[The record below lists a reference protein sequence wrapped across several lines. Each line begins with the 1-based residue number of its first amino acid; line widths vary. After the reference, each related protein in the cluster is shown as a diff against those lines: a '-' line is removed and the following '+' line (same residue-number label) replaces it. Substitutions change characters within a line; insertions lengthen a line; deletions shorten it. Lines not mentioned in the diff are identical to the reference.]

1 LAAAHYKNAQKH
13 SHGCLISISI
23 RLGDAKSWSLPSMD
37 SKDLAQ
43 YIQATDSISKPW
55 LLVKMRLKKLQENK
69 ATLSQAEYLRE
80 LEEIHQ
86 DMMNLSEWWHGRKDE
101 VFGNS

>member
-1 LAAAHYKNAQKH
+1 
-13 SHGCLISISI
+13 
-23 RLGDAKSWSLPSMD
+23 MD
-37 SKDLAQ
+37 SQDLAQ

-86 DMMNLSEWWHGRKDE
+86 DMMNLSEW
-101 VFGNS
+101 

>member
-55 LLVKMRLKKLQENK
+55 LLVKMRLKKNCKRTKQLF
-69 ATLSQAEYLRE
+69 
-80 LEEIHQ
+80 
-86 DMMNLSEWWHGRKDE
+86 RKLNIC
-101 VFGNS
+101 VN